1 MNGDPVVRDDSAPA
15 PKRTTSATEGQWP
28 SPWRQFWYDL
38 LPKNSSRVPN
48 QSGLVAPAIDTSWIT
63 TGRAEH
69 PEALEQA
76 RRAHDMQRDRADAIE
91 QKSNRMA
98 TLCLT
103 LLGVSLALG
112 GFQVHYARTHGALWS
127 ILLVPVAAS
136 VAFLTLATV
145 AALEVDRVGLYT
157 HTGGEALAGND
168 QLADATADLIRAEE
182 YGRRLA
188 EWTASKKADQL
199 LQARAWLSRAVVT
212 LLISALLAIIMVA
225 WPVPT
230 RASKT
235 PASSTNSMFQ
245 ADHSFVVLGHRTCRL
260 SNMFAPPAANESV
273 LQIQIE
279 PSALQPAFSVN
290 TVLAGLRGRAGA
302 SFSAGR
308 IPRGSGGRSARAR
321 LAWIVPQPGT
331 LVQGLLD
338 ADSLS

>member
-199 LQARAWLSRAVVT
+199 LQARPGQGMALACCRHTPDLGIAGHHHGGVAGTYASIEDAR
-212 LLISALLAIIMVA
+212 LIHKFN
-225 WPVPT
+225 VP
-230 RASKT
+230 
-235 PASSTNSMFQ
+235 
-245 ADHSFVVLGHRTCRL
+245 
-260 SNMFAPPAANESV
+260 
-273 LQIQIE
+273 
-279 PSALQPAFSVN
+279 
-290 TVLAGLRGRAGA
+290 
-302 SFSAGR
+302 
-308 IPRGSGGRSARAR
+308 GRSQLRCS
-321 LAWIVPQPGT
+321 WPPDMQIV
-331 LVQGLLD
+331 
-338 ADSLS
+338 